1 MKRIFGLAIFLILLF
16 PATGLAEENPAN
28 GQAETEET
36 DSFSAADLADNLDMG
51 DFQNELEHLD
61 QMLAGQNAP
70 ISMSDIWKGI
80 VSGERSFDLSEIW
93 DALGAMVF
101 ANIRSSVALLGQLIL
116 ISLMAVLLTLLKD
129 NFAGGEIAQI
139 GRWVVYL
146 LLIGIAVAAFIPCM
160 TKAAQTVDTIRD
172 LLYALLP
179 LLIPLL
185 ASIGGLTTV
194 SLVNPALL
202 TAISILM
209 SLMSNLIFPLIC
221 FSAILRL
228 CGSLAPRLSLEKMAA
243 LFKDVA
249 IGLMSIIVTVFIAF
263 LGITGM
269 AAASWDGL
277 AVKAIKS
284 ASGAFIPI
292 VGRSLADAMDSVLGT
307 ALVLKNAI
315 GLIGAVAI
323 LFICALP
330 ALQILIQALVFR
342 VAGALIQPLGE
353 EKLAEAVTG
362 LGNSMI
368 LLFAAVAVCGLFA
381 YFALAL
387 IVGLGN
393 MTMMMR

>member
-1 MKRIFGLAIFLILLF
+1 MKKIFGLAVLLVLLF
-16 PATGLAEENPAN
+16 PGVSLATETEAN
-28 GQAETEET
+28 GQEKTDETA
-36 DSFSAADLADNLDMG
+36 SFSTSELAENLDMSA
-51 DFQNELEHLD
+51 FQTELD
-61 QMLAGQNAP
+61 QLDQLLENEHAP
-70 ISMSDIWKGI
+70 ISMQEIWAGI
-80 VSGERSFDLSEIW
+80 ISGDRAFDLAEIW

-101 ANIRSSVALLGQLIL
+101 SNIRASSALLGQLIL
-116 ISLMAVLLTLLKD
+116 LALMAVLLTLLKD
-129 NFAGGEIAQI
+129 SFAGGQTAQL

-146 LLIGIAVAAFIPCM
+146 LLIGIALAAFIPSM
-160 TKAAQTVDTIRD
+160 EKAAETVEGIRD

-185 ASIGGLTTV
+185 AAVGGLTTI
-194 SLVNPALL
+194 SLVHPALL
-202 TAISILM
+202 SAISILM

-221 FSAILRL
+221 FSAILRI
-228 CGSLAPRLSLEKMAA
+228 CGSLAPRLSLEKMAT
-243 LFKDVA
+243 LFKDIA
-249 IGLMSIIVTVFIAF
+249 LGLMSICITVFIAF

-292 VGRSLADAMDSVLGT
+292 VGHSLADAMDSVLGT
-307 ALVLKNAI
+307 ALVLKNAL
-315 GLIGAVAI
+315 GLIGTIAI

-330 ALQILIQALVFR
+330 ALQILLQALVFR
-342 VAGALIQPLGE
+342 IAGALVQPLGE

-362 LGNSMI
+362 LGNSML
-368 LLFAAVAVCGLFA
+368 LLFAALAVCGLFA